1 MPLFDYRC
9 PKGHVT
15 EAMVKMDRS
24 NEPTNCQHFVKTDS
38 DTTDLQGEFDFCGGP
53 LQRLLSVPAGTFPGA
68 SSWRK

>member
-24 NEPTNCQHFVKTDS
+24 NEPKRCQHFVKIDI
-38 DTTDLQGEFDFCGGP
+38 DTTDLQGEFGFCGGR
-53 LQRLLSVPAGTFPGA
+53 LERLLSAPAGTFPGA
-68 SSWRK
+68 ASWRK

>member
-15 EAMVKMDRS
+15 EAMVKLDRS
-24 NEPTNCQHFVKTDS
+24 NEPVHCQHFVKQDT
-38 DTTDLQGEFDFCGGP
+38 DTTDLQGEFGFCGE
-53 LQRLLSVPAGTFPGA
+53 LLVRQLAAPAGSFPGA